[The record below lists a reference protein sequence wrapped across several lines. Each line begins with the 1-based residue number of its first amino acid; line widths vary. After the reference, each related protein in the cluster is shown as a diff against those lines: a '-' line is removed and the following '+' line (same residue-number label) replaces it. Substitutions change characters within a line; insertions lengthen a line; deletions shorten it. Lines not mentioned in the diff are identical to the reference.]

1 MSDHYELF
9 GVDPDASK
17 DEIKAAYRSEVE
29 SADSARRAQLNR
41 AWNVLSDPIQRQR
54 YDEQIASDDGGVGD
68 DDGGVEVVGDS
79 GGSQVPARRATG
91 ARRGPSSKILKAE
104 AASATNGAAKNGLAN
119 GAKGRDAEKDARPVG
134 RQPLEPTI
142 MLPEGMH
149 LPSKKARGLSILFD
163 LAIVIIFV
171 LGCQFLVPGLVSSDY
186 DHYRDIANHQLD
198 VADKAGTREDKA
210 NDRADAA
217 GADASKAKKAADSS
231 AEQDARDR
239 EATAKVDAKNAAAD
253 KKAAQKAGDKAT
265 SKTQGPLAISSAV
278 AFILSM
284 LYLVPMTA
292 LTGQTVG
299 KRLNKLWLVKV
310 DGTHVTW
317 GRAISHFGVP
327 IAIGIAIPQLG
338 PIVALGMVFWALR
351 DRNEQGLHDKL
362 SKTVVVDSPPASM
375 MKELA

>member
-9 GVDPDASK
+9 GVEPDATK

-54 YDEQIASDDGGVGD
+54 YDDQLASAGDGAGD
-68 DDGGVEVVGDS
+68 DEFEVVGDS

-91 ARRGPSSKILKAE
+91 ARRGPDSKILKAD
-104 AASATNGAAKNGLAN
+104 AAAATNGAAKNGAAN
-119 GAKGRDAEKDARPVG
+119 GRDAEKDARPVG

-142 MLPEGMH
+142 VLPEGMH
-149 LPSKKARGLSILFD
+149 LASKKARGMSILFD
-163 LAIVIIFV
+163 LAIVIIIV
-171 LGCQFLVPGLVSSDY
+171 LGCQFLVPGLVSKDY
-186 DHYRDIANHQLD
+186 NHYRDLANHQLD

-210 NDRADAA
+210 NSKADAA
-217 GADASKAKKAADSS
+217 AADASKASKSGDAT
-231 AEQDARDR
+231 AESDARAR
-239 EATAKVDAKNAAAD
+239 EATAKQDAKNAAAD
-253 KKAAQKAGDKAT
+253 KKSAQKAADKAT
-265 SKTQGPLAISSAV
+265 SKTQGPLAIGSAI
-278 AFILSM
+278 AFVLSL

-292 LTGQTVG
+292 LTGQTLG
-299 KRLNKLWLVKV
+299 KRMRKLWLVKV

-317 GRAISHFGVP
+317 GRTLSHFGVP

-362 SKTVVVDSPPASM
+362 AKTVVVDSPPASM
-375 MKELA
+375 TKELS